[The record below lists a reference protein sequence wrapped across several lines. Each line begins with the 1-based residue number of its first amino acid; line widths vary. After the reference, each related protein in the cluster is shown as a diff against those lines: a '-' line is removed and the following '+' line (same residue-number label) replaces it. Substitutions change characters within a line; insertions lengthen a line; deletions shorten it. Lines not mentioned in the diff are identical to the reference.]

1 MSVGRDDLEQGIKGL
16 LQSAVKEDLY
26 KIFFS
31 QLTTDQLYNII
42 DFTLKRKTDSEVK
55 DVKVEDICTDPK
67 LYKEIYVTSN
77 PEEKKEIKEE
87 VKEEKIDPRIYCK
100 QTIFDRMDKLPSE
113 YKDKTLMEIFC
124 KSPLSEKQFEQLLE
138 ILGG

>member
-1 MSVGRDDLEQGIKGL
+1 MSVGRDDLEQGIRGL

-31 QLTTDQLYNII
+31 QLSTDQLYNII
-42 DFTLKRKTDSEVK
+42 DFTLKRKTDSEIK

-77 PEEKKEIKEE
+77 PEEKEE

-100 QTIFDRMDKLPSE
+100 QTIFDRMDKLPNE

-124 KSPLSEKQFEQLLE
+124 KGPIPEEQFEKLLE

>member
-42 DFTLKRKTDSEVK
+42 DFTLKRKTE
-55 DVKVEDICTDPK
+55 DV
-67 LYKEIYVTSN
+67 
-77 PEEKKEIKEE
+77 KEIKEDTKIKISTDLKCKDACIKPSKQE
-87 VKEEKIDPRIYCK
+87 EKVEEKIDPRIYCK

-113 YKDKTLMEIFC
+113 FKDKTLMEIFC
-124 KSPLSEKQFEQLLE
+124 KGPLSENQFEKLLE